1 MTFTKI
7 PVRQNIESISPYVS
21 GKPIEE
27 VQRELGLE
35 TIVKLASNENPFG
48 YSPLAKEAMIAEME
62 QTSFYPE
69 GMAPALA
76 EKLARKLK
84 INKDHIILG
93 NGSDEVIRLLTRT
106 YIQQNDEVIMAD
118 VTFPRYETNVL
129 IDGGTPVKIPLI
141 NGVHDLQGM
150 YEAITEKTRM
160 IFVCN
165 PNNPTGTIV
174 QKEKLRS
181 FIEMV
186 PKHILLIVDE
196 AYYEYVDDAEY
207 LETLPLL
214 NMHSNL
220 VILRTFSKIYG
231 LAALR
236 IGYGLMDASIIQE
249 LVKVKEPFNTNRLAQ
264 AAAFA
269 SLDDQPF
276 VENCVRKNE
285 EGRRYLENELSKMG
299 LTFFPS
305 HANFL
310 MVKLNQP
317 GKDIFEKLLIQG
329 VIIRSGHLLGYE
341 NTIRVTIGTPLE
353 NERFIVSLQHI
364 IKKTSGDDQSK

>member
-1 MTFTKI
+1 LTFTKI
-7 PVRQNIESISPYVS
+7 PVRKNIEDISPYVS

-48 YSPLAKEAMIAEME
+48 CSTLAKEAMLTEME
-62 QTSFYPE
+62 QISFYPE
-69 GMAPALA
+69 GMAPALT
-76 EKLARKLK
+76 EKLARKLN
-84 INKDHIILG
+84 INQDQIILG

-150 YEAITEKTRM
+150 YDAITEKTRM

-174 QKEKLRS
+174 EKEKLTS
-181 FIEMV
+181 FIEKV
-186 PKHILLIVDE
+186 PKHILLVVDE
-196 AYYEYVDDAEY
+196 AYYEYVDDEDY

-214 NMHSNL
+214 NTHSNL

-249 LVKVKEPFNTNRLAQ
+249 LAKVKEPFNTNRLAQ

-269 SLDDQPF
+269 SLDDHTF
-276 VENCVRKNE
+276 VEQCARKNE
-285 EGRRYLENELSKMG
+285 EGRRYLENELSEMG

-310 MVKLNQP
+310 MVKLNHP
-317 GKDIFEKLLIQG
+317 GRDIFEKLLISG
-329 VIIRSGHLLGYE
+329 IIIRSGHLLGYE

-353 NERFIVSLQHI
+353 NERFINSLQHA
-364 IKKTSGDDQSK
+364 IKKTSST

>member
-7 PVRQNIESISPYVS
+7 PVRKNIENLSAYVS

-35 TIVKLASNENPFG
+35 SIVKLASNENPYGF
-48 YSPLAKEAMIAEME
+48 SPLAKESMLIEIE

-69 GMAPALA
+69 GLAPSLA
-76 EKLARKLK
+76 EKLARKLNIK
-84 INKDHIILG
+84 QDNIILG
-93 NGSDEVIRLLTRT
+93 NGSDEILRLLTRT

-150 YEAITEKTRM
+150 YEAITEKTKM

-181 FIEMV
+181 FIEKV

-196 AYYEYVDDAEY
+196 AYYEYVEDEEY
-207 LETLPLL
+207 LETLPFL
-214 NMHSNL
+214 NTHSNL

-236 IGYGLMDASIIQE
+236 IGYGLMDVSIIQE
-249 LVKVKEPFNTNRLAQ
+249 LIKVKEPFNTNRLAQ

-269 SLDDQPF
+269 SLDDPTF
-276 VENCVRKNE
+276 VEQCAHKNE
-285 EGRRYLENELSKMG
+285 EGRRYLENELSEMG

-305 HANFL
+305 HANFI
-310 MVKLNQP
+310 MVKLNHP
-317 GKDIFEKLLIQG
+317 GRYVFDELLKQG

-353 NERFIVSLQHI
+353 NERFIKSLQNVI
-364 IKKTSGDDQSK
+364 NKTIST

>member
-1 MTFTKI
+1 MVYMTC
-7 PVRQNIESISPYVS
+7 R
-21 GKPIEE
+21 
-27 VQRELGLE
+27 
-35 TIVKLASNENPFG
+35 
-48 YSPLAKEAMIAEME
+48 
-62 QTSFYPE
+62 
-69 GMAPALA
+69 
-76 EKLARKLK
+76 
-84 INKDHIILG
+84 
-93 NGSDEVIRLLTRT
+93 
-106 YIQQNDEVIMAD
+106 
-118 VTFPRYETNVL
+118 
-129 IDGGTPVKIPLI
+129 
-141 NGVHDLQGM
+141 GM

-174 QKEKLRS
+174 QQEKLRS
-181 FIEMV
+181 FIEKV

-196 AYYEYVDDAEY
+196 AYYEYVEDGEY

-269 SLDDQPF
+269 SLDDHPF
-276 VENCVRKNE
+276 VEKCVRKNE

-317 GKDIFEKLLIQG
+317 GREIFEKLLIQG

-353 NERFIVSLQHI
+353 NERFIASLQHI
-364 IKKTSGDDQSK
+364 INKTSGA

>member
-48 YSPLAKEAMIAEME
+48 YSPLAKEAMLNEMG

-76 EKLARKLK
+76 EKLARNLN

-129 IDGGTPVKIPLI
+129 IDGGTPVKIPLT

-181 FIEMV
+181 FIEKV

-269 SLDDQPF
+269 SLDDHPF

-353 NERFIVSLQHI
+353 NERFIASLQHI

>member
-48 YSPLAKEAMIAEME
+48 YSPLAKEAMLNEME

-76 EKLARKLK
+76 EKLARNLN
-84 INKDHIILG
+84 INKNHIILG

-129 IDGGTPVKIPLI
+129 IDGGTPVKIPLT

-181 FIEMV
+181 FIEKV

-269 SLDDQPF
+269 SLDDHPF

-353 NERFIVSLQHI
+353 NERFIASLQHI